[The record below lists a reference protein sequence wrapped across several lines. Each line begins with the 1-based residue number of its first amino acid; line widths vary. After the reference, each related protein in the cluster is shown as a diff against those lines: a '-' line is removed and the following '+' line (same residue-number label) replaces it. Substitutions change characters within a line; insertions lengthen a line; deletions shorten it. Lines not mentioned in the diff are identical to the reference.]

1 MNSQIP
7 PSPKLK
13 LSAPHLWGI
22 TGETPLPPCVLV
34 LVVGCVVVVG
44 WATWDVRERMWSGR
58 TMDAIR
64 HHHRSHNH
72 LPTRYT
78 PTLYYTWYTSVAQPP
93 SQDMVTLYTRH
104 TTVVQPTPDLPT
116 FYTRYA
122 TSQTKCLHQK
132 TPQRFSLLTPDT
144 PTTPCTRYFNLQH
157 QLHQHSTGDVPL
169 QVKVWFINVC
179 IYLCLS
185 EKDSFSS
192 SAGKRE
198 LKVINSAQI

>member
-1 MNSQIP
+1 MILLNNDNTHDAADNILIIIILMMLALWLYAGDLGQRQRRSIFEICNWNVWDSLVILIVMGICSEFTNP

-22 TGETPLPPCVLV
+22 TGETPLPP
-34 LVVGCVVVVG
+34 CVVVVG

-78 PTLYYTWYTSVAQPP
+78 PTLYYSSCMSVAQPP

-116 FYTRYA
+116 F
-122 TSQTKCLHQK
+122 
-132 TPQRFSLLTPDT
+132 
-144 PTTPCTRYFNLQH
+144 
-157 QLHQHSTGDVPL
+157 
-169 QVKVWFINVC
+169 
-179 IYLCLS
+179 
-185 EKDSFSS
+185 
-192 SAGKRE
+192 
-198 LKVINSAQI
+198 